1 MEKLQGGNS
10 MSGRKTKQKRKTAKV
25 REIQKIEVN
34 LFGTARLLGQYIT
47 ESLCETVFQSART
60 TERQRIWSLYALA
73 EFWTAVILRAPQS
86 LQQALEESAAGKN
99 PDWPQVT
106 ATPEAFF
113 QRSRDLSWQF
123 FAALFQSFTERI
135 EEIPPASFAQEVNA
149 LQQRFSRVWIVDGS
163 RLDAI
168 AHRLKIL
175 WHVRSP
181 ILPGCVTACYDLFRG
196 FAPILHFSPDAAES
210 EMNRIRQILPQIPE
224 GTLLLGDRLY
234 ASVQLFEL
242 LSAAKLFGLFRR
254 NANVGLKK
262 LERLSCQHSEGGIL
276 EDRLVEAGSGQTAPK
291 QLLRWIRF
299 RGKRGVVHELLTNVL
314 DPQRL
319 SAAEAMEL
327 YPCRWDVERLF
338 YDLKEVLNLHCF
350 YAANPNAVAMQLY
363 AAGMVYT
370 AMRVAQAHVAQQ
382 AGIVPETIST
392 EKFFPRMAAAT
403 SQWNLLRAGGQAVK
417 DANPGKKLREP
428 AWSRMKFGRV
438 KLEQITVETRK
449 GPRRKK
455 RFCASRKKWK
465 SLYHIRGGRKLT

>member
-1 MEKLQGGNS
+1 
-10 MSGRKTKQKRKTAKV
+10 MSGRQAKQERKATKV
-25 REIQKIEVN
+25 RVGKKIEVN
-34 LFGTARLLGQYIT
+34 LLGTARLLDQYIT
-47 ESLCETVFQSART
+47 KSLCETVFRGTRT

-86 LQQALEESAAGKN
+86 LQQALEESAVGKN

-113 QRSRDLSWQF
+113 QRSRDLNWQF
-123 FAALFQSFTERI
+123 FATLFHTFTNRI
-135 EEIPPASFAQEVNA
+135 EKIAPPCFSQEVSA
-149 LQQRFSRVWIVDGS
+149 LQDRFTRIWIVDGS

-210 EMNRIRQILPQIPE
+210 EMNRIRQILPQITE

-234 ASVQLFEL
+234 ASVQLFEF
-242 LSAAKLFGLFRR
+242 LSAAKLFGVFRR

-262 LERLSCQHSEGGIL
+262 LKRLSRRRLEGGIL
-276 EDRLVEAGSGQTAPK
+276 EDWLAEAGSGQTAPK
-291 QLLRWIRF
+291 QLVRWICF
-299 RGKRGVVHELLTNVL
+299 RGKRGVVYELLTNVL
-314 DPQRL
+314 DPDRL
-319 SAAEAMEL
+319 SAVEAMEL

-350 YAANPNAVAMQLY
+350 YAANPNAVAMQVY

-370 AMRVAQAHVAQQ
+370 AMRVAQAQVARQ
-382 AGIVPETIST
+382 AGIPPETIST

-417 DANPGKKLREP
+417 DANSGKKLREP
-428 AWSRMKFGRV
+428 VWGRMKFGRV
-438 KLEQITVETRK
+438 RLEQITVEPRK

-465 SLYHIRGGRKLT
+465 SLYHISGGRKLT

>member
-1 MEKLQGGNS
+1 
-10 MSGRKTKQKRKTAKV
+10 MSGRKAKQNRKAATA
-25 REIQKIEVN
+25 RDTQEMEVN
-34 LFGTARLLGQYIT
+34 LLGTARLLDQYIT
-47 ESLCETVFQSART
+47 ESLCETVFQSTRT

-73 EFWTAVILRAPQS
+73 RFWTAVILRAPQS

-99 PDWPQVT
+99 PDWPQVP

-123 FAALFQSFTERI
+123 FQALFQVFTDRI
-135 EEIPPASFAQEVNA
+135 EGIAPACFTQEANA
-149 LQQRFSRVWIVDGS
+149 LQQRFTRVWIVDGS

-196 FAPILHFSPDAAES
+196 FAPLLHFSPDAAES
-210 EMNRIRQILPQIPE
+210 EMERIRKILPDISE
-224 GTLLLGDRLY
+224 DTLMLGDRLY
-234 ASVQLFEL
+234 ANVQLFEL
-242 LSAAKLFGLFRR
+242 LSNAKIFGLFRR
-254 NANVGLKK
+254 NAKVGLKK
-262 LERLSCQHSEGGIL
+262 LQCLSRRRTGEGVL
-276 EDRLVEAGSGQTAPK
+276 EDWLVEAGSGQTAPK
-291 QLLRWIRF
+291 QILRWIRF
-299 RGKRGVVHELLTNVL
+299 RTRRGVVYELLTNVL

-319 SAAEAMEL
+319 RAMEAMEL

-350 YAANPNAVAMQLY
+350 YAANPNAVAMQVY

-370 AMRVAQAHVAQQ
+370 AMRVAQARVAQQ
-382 AGIVPETIST
+382 AGIPPETIST
-392 EKFFPRMAAAT
+392 EKFFPRMASVT
-403 SQWNLLRAGGQAVK
+403 SQWNLLRAGAQAVK
-417 DANPGKKLREP
+417 DANPSKKLREP
-428 AWSRMKFGRV
+428 AWGRMKFGRV
-438 KLEQITVETRK
+438 KLADITVEPRK

-465 SLYHIRGGRKLT
+465 SLYHISGGRKLT